1 MTSSLNYIEL
11 VFINVVTNMH
21 IHKESP
27 NSGRAMFPKEKLLYK
42 TITTLR
48 VGCSEFGPN
57 FLMLFRE
64 SRPISVQLK
73 DHQYHFYVSVQN
85 PSDRGSV
92 GKCFKSLGCQRDIF
106 ICQHLDKGGGCP
118 LSLSI
123 VLGVWRMRRWV
134 WGKVLETQG
143 PALQQV
149 ELGFENHYVYRSRI
163 SQMFGLERKV
173 K

>member
-27 NSGRAMFPKEKLLYK
+27 NSGRAVFPKEKLLYK

-64 SRPISVQLK
+64 SRPISVHLK

-92 GKCFKSLGCQRDIF
+92 GKCLKSLGCERDIF
-106 ICQHLDKGGGCP
+106 ICQRLDKGGGFHCLGGLADEEMGLREGLGDP
-118 LSLSI
+118 GASI
-123 VLGVWRMRRWV
+123 TAG
-134 WGKVLETQG
+134 GT
-143 PALQQV
+143 
-149 ELGFENHYVYRSRI
+149 RI
-163 SQMFGLERKV
+163 
-173 K
+173 